1 MPREKINVVQD
12 EEKPVSKEM
21 LATAICK
28 MSDATNQLLLSGLNH
43 DAIVVL
49 LVDKTK
55 MSKRSVRKVIDAM
68 GQLRADY
75 THD

>member
-1 MPREKINVVQD
+1 MPREQIKVTQD
-12 EEKPVSKEM
+12 PKAPVAKEM

-55 MSKRSVRKVIDAM
+55 MSKRSIRRVIDAM